1 MQTTTSHLF
10 VDTLGARVISR
21 RGFVKGSKKS
31 ATAPLLRGC
40 FTGYNKMKNRDV
52 RLCGTAWLHPEIPF
66 CTQTGLSICKD
77 TTSNDVPSPLH
88 FQIFWIFCSCVCSQV
103 SNGQSVMSKVYST
116 AQTQWRDIVENTE
129 KVPFLQS
136 PKETDLYTTN

>member
-1 MQTTTSHLF
+1 MQTTTGHLF

-52 RLCGTAWLHPEIPF
+52 QLCGTAWLHPEIPF

-77 TTSNDVPSPLH
+77 TTSSVINVLFDRFELNFFIGWFEFGAKNLRASEMHKHLFTVNNIPS
-88 FQIFWIFCSCVCSQV
+88 ICGFW
-103 SNGQSVMSKVYST
+103 
-116 AQTQWRDIVENTE
+116 TE
-129 KVPFLQS
+129 K
-136 PKETDLYTTN
+136 